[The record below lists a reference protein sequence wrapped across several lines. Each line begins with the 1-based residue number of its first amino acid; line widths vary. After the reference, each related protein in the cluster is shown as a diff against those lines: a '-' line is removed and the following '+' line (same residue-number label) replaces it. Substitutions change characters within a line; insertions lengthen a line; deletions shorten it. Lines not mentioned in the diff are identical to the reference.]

1 MSICRRLIELRGTLN
16 LNQTDFATRINRK
29 QSTYS
34 AYEKE
39 EDKVPERAIIDIC
52 RVFHVNEQWLRTGDG
67 ETFSKEPPA
76 KEPDN
81 LAFELGKLLRS
92 NDEFSKTLILEYLKL
107 PPEMKKLMRDF
118 VHQLAEKD
126 SKKQITGK

>member
-1 MSICRRLIELRGTLN
+1 MSICRRLIELRITLN

-34 AYEKE
+34 AYEKK
-39 EDKVPERAIIDIC
+39 EDKIPERAIIDIC

-67 ETFSKEPPA
+67 EIFTKESPA
-76 KEPDN
+76 EDTNN

-92 NDEFSKTLILEYLKL
+92 DDEFSKTLILEYLKL
-107 PPEMKKLMRDF
+107 PPDIKKLMRDL
-118 VHQLAEKD
+118 VHHLAEKD
-126 SKKQITGK
+126 SKSK